1 MKERTQPHEQQEV
14 SHQRNRTDDSLSL
27 GALDQGNLN
36 AGATMRSTV
45 QSSANTKGVIIERK
59 GQKMETHEVLVTD
72 ADRTKLETQMELWG
86 GGEAGRTWES
96 IKRLH
101 EKLDHARVMP
111 ASKIPEDTVTM
122 NSIVLIRDVDTGEEH
137 VVTLVYPSCANI
149 GERKTSVMSAKGTAL
164 LGQRI
169 GDEVAYPI
177 GEAIRHVRIVD
188 VVYQPETA
196 GHAYL

>member
-1 MKERTQPHEQQEV
+1 
-14 SHQRNRTDDSLSL
+14 
-27 GALDQGNLN
+27 
-36 AGATMRSTV
+36 MRPTV
-45 QSSANTKGVIIERK
+45 QSSANTRTVNIERK
-59 GQKMETHEVLVTD
+59 GRKMETHEVRVTD

-86 GGEAGRTWES
+86 GGDAGRTWES

-137 VVTLVYPSCANI
+137 IVTLVYPSCANI

-177 GEAIRHVRIVD
+177 GDAIRHVRIVD
-188 VVYQPETA
+188 VVYQPEIS
-196 GHAYL
+196 GHTYL